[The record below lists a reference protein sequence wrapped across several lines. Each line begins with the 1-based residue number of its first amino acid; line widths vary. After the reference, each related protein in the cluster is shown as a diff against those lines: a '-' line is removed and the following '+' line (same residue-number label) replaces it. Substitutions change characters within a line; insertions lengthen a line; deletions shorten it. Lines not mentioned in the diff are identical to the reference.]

1 MEERNYGKFSIP
13 ELFDIVNTHS
23 ILQEWIVPN
32 SGEIPYITAGDG
44 NNGISTYISCE
55 KEWIDEGNCIFIGG
69 KTMTVF
75 YEKDDFCSNDSHNLA
90 LYLKDSS
97 HRTEYI
103 QLFIASVIRS
113 SLSQKYSWG
122 NSISKKKIQND
133 FVSLPLIPNT
143 TDQIDWQYM
152 HDYIR
157 ELEDNRIKELDV
169 YLKATG
175 LNDYELTAEEEKLLD
190 NFRDGKVKTKEFKVG
205 DLFDA
210 STGDVDLQ
218 QKDVNGKGTYFINSG
233 LTERGIKGKTDRLA
247 KIFPANTIT
256 IDFWGN
262 AFYRDFDYKMA
273 THNHVFSLS
282 GDCIKNKRVGL
293 FLSSALSKFTN
304 VFSYS
309 NMGTWTKIKEMT
321 ISLPVTPSC
330 DPDYDLMDRYI
341 HAIEKTVIRDVVN
354 WKSKELKAKNAASD
368 S

>member
-1 MEERNYGKFSIP
+1 MREYGKFKASDFFTIVKGKRLTKADMLPGHIP
-13 ELFDIVNTHS
+13 FIGSSAE
-23 ILQEWIVPN
+23 
-32 SGEIPYITAGDG
+32 
-44 NNGISTYISCE
+44 NNGITAYI
-55 KEWIDEGNCIFIGG
+55 GNTDNVHPGG
-69 KTMTVF
+69 QFTVSYNGSVGEVFLHEYPFVGSDDVNIWYPKKDFTREQMLYFMTAV
-75 YEKDDFCSNDSHNLA
+75 KQCGA
-90 LYLKDSS
+90 
-97 HRTEYI
+97 
-103 QLFIASVIRS
+103 
-113 SLSQKYSWG
+113 KYSYT
-122 NSISKKKIQND
+122 SKWTIDKMREELL
-133 FVSLPLIPNT
+133 SLPLIPGT
-143 TDQIDWQYM
+143 TNQIDWQYM

-157 ELEDNRIKELDV
+157 ELEDSRIKKLDV
-169 YLKATG
+169 YLKATD
-175 LNDYELTAEEEKLLD
+175 LNNYELTAEEEQLLD
-190 NFRDGKVKTKEFKVG
+190 DFRDGKIKTKKFKVG

-233 LTERGIKGKTDRLA
+233 LTERGIKGKTDRPA

-341 HAIEKTVIRDVVN
+341 RAIEKTVIRDVVN
-354 WKSKELKAKNAASD
+354 WKSKELGTKNAASD